1 MSVFGFFQPS
11 VLGMG
16 AQSHA
21 LNATASNI
29 ANMRTGG
36 YKRTDVQFSTVLSK
50 TLSSQPGMTGNA
62 ASGTSHSDFGGVRP
76 NDHQRVSLQGLIE
89 TTERKL
95 DAAIDGNG
103 FFVLNT
109 RPDGSGESLYGRD
122 GRFSGTVSQGTGM
135 SGGGAISIDRGYL
148 VDKNGH
154 YVQGWAANPN
164 GSFPTGAASLTSL
177 RIDPA
182 AFADVGEPTRGAALA
197 LNLPATAAPG
207 DRETFAID
215 IFDSTGVRR
224 DLILHFDRDAI
235 ANSWGFNV
243 FGAAGDAISI
253 TANGAPAPQVTFSPS
268 GYIATPAAFDV
279 GITHPGGTTSRFA
292 LDVGGLTQ
300 FGDTFSPFSFNR
312 DGFAASPLQ
321 SVEFDSR
328 GHVVGVFASGMAK
341 PIYKLALAAF
351 ANADGLD
358 ARNGNVY
365 AQSAFSGTAEVGAAG
380 TNGLGRIIAAAHELS
395 NVDLA
400 QEFSHMIVT
409 QNAYNAS
416 ATSFR
421 TADEMTE
428 VARDLKR

>member
-11 VLGMG
+11 VLGME

-50 TLSSQPGMTGNA
+50 TLSSQPGSTGNA
-62 ASGTSHSDFGGVRP
+62 ASGTSHSDLGGVRP
-76 NDHQRVSLQGLIE
+76 NDYQRVSLQGLIE
-89 TTERKL
+89 TTNRTL

-122 GRFSGTVSQGTGM
+122 GRFAGATIPGTGFANG
-135 SGGGAISIDRGYL
+135 SAITIDKGYL
-148 VDKNGH
+148 TDKNGH
-154 YVQGWAANPN
+154 FLQGWAANPDR
-164 GSFPTGAASLTSL
+164 SFPTGAAKLTSL
-177 RIDPA
+177 RIDGA
-182 AFADVGEPTRGAALA
+182 AFADIGEPTRAGVLA
-197 LNLPATAAPG
+197 LNLPATASPG
-207 DRETFAID
+207 ESETYNID
-215 IFDSTGVRR
+215 VFDSTGVRR
-224 DLILHFDRDAI
+224 DLTLRFDRDAL
-235 ANSWGFNV
+235 ANSWGFDV
-243 FGAAGDAISI
+243 FGAAGDAISV
-253 TANGAPAPQVTFSPS
+253 TANGVPSPPLMFNAN
-268 GYIATPAAFDV
+268 GYLATPAAYSV
-279 GITHPGGTTSRFA
+279 AITHPGGATSGFT
-292 LDVGGLTQ
+292 LDVSNFTQ
-300 FGDTFSPFSFNR
+300 FGDAFSPFSYNR
-312 DGFAASPLQ
+312 DGFAASELQ

-328 GHVVGVFASGMAK
+328 GHVIGMFASGMAK
-341 PIYKLALAAF
+341 PIYKLALANF
-351 ANADGLD
+351 VNPDGLD

-365 AQSAFSGTAEVGAAG
+365 AQSMASGAAEIG
-380 TNGLGRIIAAAHELS
+380 SAGAAGLGRIIPAAHELS

-400 QEFSHMIVT
+400 QEFSNMIVT

-421 TADEMTE
+421 TVNEMTE

>member
-1 MSVFGFFQPS
+1 MSVYGFFQPS
-11 VLGMG
+11 VLGME

-36 YKRTDVQFSTVLSK
+36 YKRTDVQFSTVLSN
-50 TLSSQPGMTGNA
+50 TLSSQPGFDGNA
-62 ASGTSHSDFGGVRP
+62 ASGTSHADFGGVRP
-76 NDHQRVSLQGLIE
+76 NDYQRVSLQGLIE
-89 TTERKL
+89 TTDRKL
-95 DAAIDGNG
+95 DAAIDGHG

-109 RPDGSGESLYGRD
+109 RLDSSGEPLYGRD
-122 GRFSGTVSQGTGM
+122 GRFAGTAIQGTGL
-135 SGGGAISIDRGYL
+135 SNGSAITIDEGYL

-154 YVQGWAANPN
+154 YLQGWAATAE
-164 GSFPTGAASLTSL
+164 GTFPASHSALTSL
-177 RIDPA
+177 RVDPA
-182 AFADVGEPTRGAALA
+182 AFANVGEPTRGGVLA

-207 DRETFAID
+207 ESQTFAID
-215 IFDSTGVRR
+215 VFDSTGVRR
-224 DLILHFDRDAI
+224 DLMLRFDRDAI

-253 TANGAPAPQVTFSPS
+253 TANGAPAPALTFSPD
-268 GYIATPAAFDV
+268 GYLATPAAYSV
-279 GITHPGGTTSRFA
+279 GVTHPGGTTSTFT
-292 LDVGGLTQ
+292 LDVSGLTQ
-300 FGDTFSPFSFNR
+300 FGDTFSPFSYNR
-312 DGFAASPLQ
+312 DGFAASELQ

-341 PIYKLALAAF
+341 PIYKLALGAF
-351 ANADGLD
+351 GNPDGLD

-365 AQSAFSGTAEVGAAG
+365 AQSAASGAAQLGSAG
-380 TNGLGRIIAAAHELS
+380 TNGLGRIIPAAHELS
-395 NVDLA
+395 NVDMA

-421 TADEMTE
+421 TVDEMTE